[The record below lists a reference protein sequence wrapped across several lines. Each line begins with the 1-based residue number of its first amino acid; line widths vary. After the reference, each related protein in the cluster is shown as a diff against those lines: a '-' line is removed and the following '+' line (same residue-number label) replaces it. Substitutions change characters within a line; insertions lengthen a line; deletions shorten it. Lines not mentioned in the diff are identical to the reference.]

1 MNSNQAKV
9 AVYMNHMLVAEK
21 KKFALKS
28 GCLNIAVKKV
38 SSEIASRGN
47 KISEKW
53 PQNWH
58 EIGPNKVTQLLG
70 KAPKLDQN

>member
-1 MNSNQAKV
+1 MDQKLTHYTINK
-9 AVYMNHMLVAEK
+9 AEKEMK

-58 EIGPNKVTQLLG
+58 EIGPNEVTQLLG